1 MPFVF
6 LVVAIGL
13 IVIAIRGTQASA
25 FQLLTSEFTGTG
37 SFIPW
42 ALAIFVLGGL
52 GYIPVIR
59 PFTRALLLLVVLVI
73 FLKNGTGLF
82 AQFRQQIANPVAT
95 SAPTNTTNATGTTA
109 ASGLGSL
116 FGTANATG
124 TSGSNTGSGAYVDN
138 TSSIASGIGGTA
150 SVGTSGTGANL
161 VNVYDTNGQWIGL
174 KDPTFAQ

>member
-13 IVIAIRGTQASA
+13 IVIAIRGTQAQA

-82 AQFRQQIANPVAT
+82 AQFRQQIANPVAS
-95 SAPTNTTNATGTTA
+95 SAPTATAGATGTN
-109 ASGLGSL
+109 SLSSLGSL
-116 FGTANATG
+116 FGPASAAGTAATG
-124 TSGSNTGSGAYVDN
+124 GGQAFVDN
-138 TSSIASGIGGTA
+138 TSSFGSNATGAGSTGGTA
-150 SVGTSGTGANL
+150 GANL
-161 VNVYDTNGQWIGL
+161 VNVYDSNGQWIGL
-174 KDPTFAQ
+174 QDPTFQP